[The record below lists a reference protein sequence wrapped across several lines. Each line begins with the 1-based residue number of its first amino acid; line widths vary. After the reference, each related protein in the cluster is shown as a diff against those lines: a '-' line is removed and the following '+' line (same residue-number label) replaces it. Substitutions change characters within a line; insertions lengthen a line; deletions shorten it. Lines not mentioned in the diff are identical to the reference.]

1 MGLFVEDDAKMSDV
15 ETADDGAQVAPVD
28 DAASEQPIEQD
39 QAQDSTTEQV
49 ETQQDDKPRDDK
61 GRFVPQERVNEITR
75 ARREAERRA
84 EALERELSN
93 LRQQQP
99 AQNQPQSK
107 QDAPKLEDYDYDMSA
122 FGAALTEYAVTQA
135 QTQAESRIQQ
145 RTQQEQAQKLQRSFE
160 DRAAKYAAEH
170 PEFDEAVSSLTKT
183 VQFRP
188 EVVETISASE
198 HGPAVVHYLAQHLN
212 EADDI
217 ARMPAHLAAA
227 QIGRIES
234 RLSAT
239 KPKPVTNAP
248 TPTPSLGG
256 GSVAKKD
263 LAKLSYADYR
273 RERMKGAG

>member
-1 MGLFVEDDAKMSDV
+1 MSDEV
-15 ETADDGAQVAPVD
+15 SAADDGASVAP
-28 DAASEQPIEQD
+28 AEEQEIQE

-49 ETQQDDKPRDDK
+49 DEHQGNDKPRDEK

-84 EALERELSN
+84 DALERELSN
-93 LRQQQP
+93 LRQQVP
-99 AQNQPQSK
+99 AQHQPQSNK
-107 QDAPKLEDYDYDMSA
+107 GIPKLEDYDYDMSA

-135 QTQAESRIQQ
+135 STQAESRIQQ

-160 DRAAKYAAEH
+160 DRAVKYAAEH
-170 PEFDEAVSSLTKT
+170 PDFDEAVSSLTRT

-198 HGPAVVHYLAQHLN
+198 HGPAVVHYLAQHLD

-217 ARMPAHLAAA
+217 ARLPAHLAAA

-234 RLSAT
+234 RVSAT
-239 KPKPVTNAP
+239 KPKPVTKAPDPAP
-248 TPTPSLGG
+248 TLGG
-256 GSVAKKD
+256 GAAASKD
-263 LAKLSYADYR
+263 PDRMTADEWLAWRNKQLKR
-273 RERMKGAG
+273 

>member
-1 MGLFVEDDAKMSDV
+1 MSDV
-15 ETADDGAQVAPVD
+15 VSAADDGASVAP
-28 DAASEQPIEQD
+28 AEEQEVQE
-39 QAQDSTTEQV
+39 QAQDPTTEQV
-49 ETQQDDKPRDDK
+49 DTQQDDKPRDEK

-84 EALERELSN
+84 EALERELTS
-93 LRQQQP
+93 LRQSRP
-99 AQNQPQSK
+99 AQHQPQSSK
-107 QDAPKLEDYDYDMSA
+107 GAPKLEDYDYDMSA

-145 RTQQEQAQKLQRSFE
+145 RTQQEQAQKLQRSLE
-160 DRAAKYAAEH
+160 ERAAKYAAEH

-198 HGPAVVHYLAQHLN
+198 YGPAVVHYLAQHLD

-234 RLSAT
+234 RVSAT

-248 TPTPSLGG
+248 KPTPTLGG
-256 GSVAKKD
+256 GAAATKDPDRMTTEEWVAW
-263 LAKLSYADYR
+263 R
-273 RERMKGAG
+273 RKQL